1 MKLETTCS
9 WTVQMHLCAIFLFL
23 LFNKICTTELHD
35 HPWLVES
42 TDVELWI
49 WKVNC
54 RGIHN
59 FWLHRG
65 WVPLILVLFNGQL
78 MHVYICIPLHIVFI
92 PVSNLRK
99 QPLSGIWLGFYQN
112 KHGGQSHGCPVVRTL
127 HSLLRVWVQS
137 LVGKLRSHPTS
148 CTAQQKTKQNKK

>member
-1 MKLETTCS
+1 M
-9 WTVQMHLCAIFLFL
+9 
-23 LFNKICTTELHD
+23 
-35 HPWLVES
+35 
-42 TDVELWI
+42 ELWI

-78 MHVYICIPLHIVFI
+78 MHICIPLYIVFI

-112 KHGGQSHGCPVVRTL
+112 KYGGQSHGCPVVRTL
-127 HSLLRVWVQS
+127 LSLLRVWVQS

-148 CTAQQKTKQNKK
+148 CMAQQKNKTKNRKERNLVNHSRLFLEIPTWKWHMSLGLTFYYQGTSNDYLQVH